1 MYWFLDEM
9 SWKKK
14 QLENLQYNLDN
25 WDGLAHLTRRYTCK
39 LVIQRKYSKELAEM
53 NDVQENTVMF
63 LILRIDSF
71 YSNINDL
78 PLKIAQYLQDR
89 RQSAQIYF

>member
-14 QLENLQYNLDN
+14 SSENLQYNLDN

-39 LVIQRKYSKELAEM
+39 LVIQRKYSKELQCSRNELCLGKYSY
-53 NDVQENTVMF
+53 V
-63 LILRIDSF
+63 LDS
-71 YSNINDL
+71 
-78 PLKIAQYLQDR
+78 
-89 RQSAQIYF
+89 

>member
-14 QLENLQYNLDN
+14 SSENLQYNLDN
-25 WDGLAHLTRRYTCK
+25 WDGLAQLTRRYTCK